1 MTYKI
6 KESVIDCM
14 TTAIVTRKI
23 EKDSHCGL
31 TSVSLEFDDS
41 DNVVG
46 LNFDFN
52 GHSKSTLSQ
61 ETIEELRRFKA
72 LLNSFTEL

>member
-6 KESVIDCM
+6 KESAIDCM
-14 TTAIVTRKI
+14 TTVIVTRKI
-23 EKDSHCGL
+23 EKDSQCGL
-31 TSVSLEFDDS
+31 TSVSLEFDNS
-41 DNVVG
+41 DRVVG